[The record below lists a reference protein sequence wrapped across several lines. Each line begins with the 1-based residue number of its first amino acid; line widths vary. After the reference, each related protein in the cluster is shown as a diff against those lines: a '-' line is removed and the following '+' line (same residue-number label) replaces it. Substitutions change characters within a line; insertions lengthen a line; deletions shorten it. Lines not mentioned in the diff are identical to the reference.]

1 MKCNISIVLIN
12 PWITDFAA
20 YNLWAEPLG
29 LLYVASILKAAGAS
43 IHYVDCLSSSRR
55 PNPSVK
61 PTGCS
66 KYHRRLIEKPE
77 PLTFIKRNYAVY
89 GINES
94 EFLESLGKIPRPDAI
109 LVTSHMTY
117 WYPGVFR
124 AIELATGYYGKSVPV
139 ILGGIYAKL
148 CTLHAEG
155 FSGASC
161 VFTAQDLYDLLPLVE
176 RLTRKTFQRKPS
188 VKDFSR
194 YPLPLHEL
202 GAKKNFFC
210 VLTSRGCPFSCSY
223 CASPLLW
230 KNFCKREYSSVV
242 EEIETYTALLGT
254 KNVAFYD
261 DALLVDAEHHIL
273 PILKK
278 YSGNPKKIFFHLP
291 NGIHARFVDRKV
303 AVSFKQSGVSTIR
316 LGLETADP
324 ELQQA
329 TGSKT
334 SNEDYLRAAGH
345 LRSAGY
351 NRKEVGTYIIAGLP
365 GQTPEDVE
373 SSIEFVYRAGAAPYL
388 SYFSPIPG
396 TAIWQEASKRSP
408 FPVEREPLFQNNS
421 VFLLGNSG
429 FSSASVQHLRD
440 MAVGLRNSQ

>member
-291 NGIHARFVDRKV
+291 NGIHAR
-303 AVSFKQSGVSTIR
+303 
-316 LGLETADP
+316 
-324 ELQQA
+324 
-329 TGSKT
+329 
-334 SNEDYLRAAGH
+334 LRAAGH